1 MFCSA
6 SAAGRSPVTTH
17 STPAASRPIL
27 IQSSGEGA
35 ASSERRRRGMGR
47 TTSDDADRSWVVA
60 TY

>member
-17 STPAASRPIL
+17 STPAASSPIL
-27 IQSSGEGA
+27 IQSSGDGA
-35 ASSERRRRGMGR
+35 ASSKPRRRGMGR
-47 TTSDDADRSWVVA
+47 TTSDDADCSCVVA